1 MKVSKL
7 WLTLIGSAALAT
19 PSSAFAQYVG
29 NVIATGLNNPRGLAF
44 APDGSLYI
52 AEAGIY
58 TPGGPSTVS
67 RGSTFFI
74 SNTGSITRYFEGT
87 QTRILTG
94 LASVSSPTETS
105 GPNDIAFSST
115 GTAYFIS
122 GLGLNPSVRSTDLG
136 PTGSQLGQLY
146 TFTSSGITVIA
157 DISAFEAVNNPVGGA
172 VDSNPFHLTTS
183 AAGVLVTDAGSN
195 TLLVVNASN
204 TVNLLTA
211 FPGRNIGAGF
221 PSDSVPTGVAVAPDG
236 SYRVGELTGFPFTPG
251 AARVYNISSLG
262 TIQSFVD
269 GLTNVTD
276 LAIGTDGLLYV
287 LQLDTNGLG
296 QPGGTG
302 ALLRINADGSRD
314 TLFTNL
320 VTPTG
325 LAIGPDNAFYVTNF
339 SAASGIGQ
347 VLRIAAVPEPSTW
360 AMMLIG
366 FGATGVAMRR
376 RRRTQH
382 MPQAA

>member
-1 MKVSKL
+1 MTLSKL
-7 WLTLIGSAALAT
+7 CLTLIGSVALAVS
-19 PSSAFAQYVG
+19 SSASAQYVS
-29 NVIATGLNNPRGLAF
+29 NVVATGLNNPRGLAF

-52 AEAGIY
+52 AEAGVY

-67 RGSTFFI
+67 RGQTFFF

-87 QTRILTG
+87 QTRVLTG
-94 LASVSSPTETS
+94 LASVSSPADTS
-105 GPNDIAFSST
+105 GPNDIAFSASGT
-115 GTAYFIS
+115 GYFIS
-122 GLGLNPSVRSTDLG
+122 GLGFNPSVRTTDLG

-146 TFTSSGITVIA
+146 TFTNSGITAVA
-157 DISAFEAVNNPVGGA
+157 DISAFEAINNPAGGA
-172 VDSNPFHLTTS
+172 VDSNPFHLVS
-183 AAGVLVTDAGSN
+183 SPSGILITDAGSN
-195 TLLVVNASN
+195 TLLVVDVSNAVSLV
-204 TVNLLTA
+204 TS

-251 AARVYNISSLG
+251 AARVYNISPLG
-262 TIQSFVD
+262 TIESFIT
-269 GLTNVTD
+269 GLTNITD
-276 LAIGTDGLLYV
+276 LAIGPDGLLYV
-287 LQLDTNGLG
+287 LQLDTNGLA

-360 AMMLIG
+360 AMMLLG
-366 FGATGVAMRR
+366 FGAIGVSLRR
-376 RRRTQH
+376 RRRTHDMLQT
-382 MPQAA
+382 A